1 MNKVI
6 LVGRLTRDP
15 EVRYTQTGK
24 AVASFSI
31 AVNTGFGDNKRA
43 DFVPI
48 VVWDKLAEICGNN
61 LTKGRNILVEG
72 RLQISEYEKDGQKR
86 RTTEVV
92 AQNVEFLES
101 KQGGGSNTNPSTT
114 GTSPAKSG
122 YDVSSFGTE
131 VFPEEEI
138 PF

>member
-15 EVRYTQTGK
+15 EVRYTQKGT
-24 AVASFSI
+24 AIASFSI
-31 AVNTGFGDNKRA
+31 AVNTGFGEKKRT

-61 LTKGRNILVEG
+61 LIKGSKVLIEG
-72 RLQISEYEKDGQKR
+72 RLQISDYEKDGQKR

-92 AQNVEFLES
+92 GQNVEFLEH
-101 KQGGGSNTNPSTT
+101 KQAQASQAPDSVDHA
-114 GTSPAKSG
+114 GTM
-122 YDVSSFGTE
+122 GTE
-131 VFPEEEI
+131 VHDDEI